1 MKDFISNNLDIILII
16 LGICLSMMVIKSVTK
31 ILFRLII
38 VSLILTAAVIGYQVY
53 SGTNIID
60 NISNTYCKTD
70 NNMVKCECF
79 VKPIISNLEERLT
92 KEGLEA
98 LKENKLRTNT
108 EFIKSYK
115 IQEKEIKECFN
126 ELGESNGI
134 LEDIL
139 NDIKKSGFRILQ

>member
-1 MKDFISNNLDIILII
+1 MRDFIFNNLDIILII

-38 VSLILTAAVIGYQVY
+38 ISLILTAAVIGYQVY

-60 NISNTYCKTD
+60 NISNTYCKAK
-70 NNMVKCECF
+70 NNTVKCECF
-79 VKPIISNLEERLT
+79 VKPIILNLEERLT
-92 KEGLEA
+92 KEGLEE

-115 IQEKEIKECFN
+115 IQEKEIKKCFK